1 MVIVDR
7 SAPFVVM
14 VSQISGISR
23 AHPMASNLSIC
34 PLHSLLRLQEK
45 NNRPDAIWTCK
56 HTNPIIFQ
64 PSARRLNQFP
74 QGYHGFAALSK
85 GNFALSSRTAPHVR
99 DPWASH
105 PSISLIFTGRPSFM
119 DLVAAAAMRIGAR
132 PSSLVTC
139 VSVPL
144 MTASAKA
151 LCSAAK
157 AMV

>member
-7 SAPFVVM
+7 SAPFLVM
-14 VSQISGISR
+14 VSQISGISW
-23 AHPMASNLSIC
+23 AHPMASNLSVC
-34 PLHSLLRLQEK
+34 PLHFLLRLQEK
-45 NNRPDAIWTCK
+45 NNRSDAVWTCK
-56 HTNPIIFQ
+56 HTNRIIIE

-74 QGYHGFAALSK
+74 QGYPGFAALSK
-85 GNFALSSRTAPHVR
+85 GNFALSSRTAPHAR

-132 PSSLVTC
+132 PSSPVTC

>member
-23 AHPMASNLSIC
+23 VHPMASDLSIC

-45 NNRPDAIWTCK
+45 NNWPDAVWTCK

-85 GNFALSSRTAPHVR
+85 RKLALSSRTVPQGEIR
-99 DPWASH
+99 GL
-105 PSISLIFTGRPSFM
+105 LILDLADLHRQSSFM

-132 PSSLVTC
+132 PSSPVTC

>member
-7 SAPFVVM
+7 SAPFLVM
-14 VSQISGISR
+14 VSQISGISW

-34 PLHSLLRLQEK
+34 PLHSLLRLQKK
-45 NNRPDAIWTCK
+45 NNWPDAVWTCK

-132 PSSLVTC
+132 PSSPVTC